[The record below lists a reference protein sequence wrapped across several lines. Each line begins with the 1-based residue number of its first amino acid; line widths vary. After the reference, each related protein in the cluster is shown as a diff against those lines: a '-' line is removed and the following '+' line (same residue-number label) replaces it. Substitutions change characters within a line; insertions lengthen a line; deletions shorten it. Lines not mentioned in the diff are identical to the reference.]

1 MRCARVRRMMH
12 LNREGELPEHLRTR
26 IQRHAER
33 CPGCAAELEL
43 IRRTEHAYASLQS
56 TAPVL
61 RDPAAL
67 TLEVMRLVEAD
78 GASPKGRWFDRIFEA
93 RVPLDVPAGLRLAA
107 ALLVFVFFTQSTL
120 DGNRMARLDERLAR
134 VPAGRAAQ
142 LPSLSMIAG
151 SSSLANALAGADPE
165 EIGLTGLLRLIGNGP
180 AGTSPLMD
188 QLRLKYRGL
197 FSVSAE
203 DGLDGRERAILASEG
218 RAFLTELEHY
228 VVIAEGNHAH

>member
-1 MRCARVRRMMH
+1 MMH
-12 LNREGELPEHLRTR
+12 LNREGELSEHLRTR

-33 CPGCAAELEL
+33 CPGCAAELDL
-43 IRRTEHAYASLQS
+43 IRRTENAYVSLRS

-78 GASPKGRWFDRIFEA
+78 GASPKGRWFDRIFEE
-93 RVPLDVPAGLRLAA
+93 RIPLDVLAGLRLAA
-107 ALLVFVFFTQSTL
+107 ALLVFVFFTQSAL

-151 SSSLANALAGADPE
+151 SSPLASALAGADPD

-180 AGTSPLMD
+180 AGTSSLME
-188 QLRLKYRGL
+188 QLRAKYPGL